1 MTIRIAEINDIADC
15 DHVAA
20 DEIEECRK
28 QLGCT
33 PAELADH
40 LGWSTR
46 KYQRVIDAAK
56 EEGDTPR
63 DVVLSLFG
71 LSKLLNTSAVGK
83 TDRKAPAGGK
93 SLFFGK
99 GADYTDVIDKEC
111 ADQLNQG
118 HKWTAEVTPHI
129 LRELAICAQQSLRIT
144 YNDLAEKLE
153 TAKATKRVW
162 PRTAYGRPLGSVCT
176 ILTELGRITRKR
188 IPLLSVIVVKQ
199 DGRPGEGFDD
209 MTKAFFSLHEADQYR
224 ALMARMRSER
234 EGMIAEL
241 QKEVFDF
248 PHWEEVLRVLGLN
261 R

>member
-1 MTIRIAEINDIADC
+1 MTIRIAEINDITDC

-46 KYQRVIDAAK
+46 KYQRVVEAAK
-56 EEGDTPR
+56 EDGDTPR

-71 LSKLLNTSAVGK
+71 LSKLLNTSAVGQ
-83 TDRKAPAGGK
+83 TDRKAPASSK

-99 GADYTDVIDKEC
+99 GADYTEVIDKEC
-111 ADQLNQG
+111 TDQLNQG
-118 HKWTAEVTPHI
+118 HKWTAEITPPI
-129 LRELAICAQQSLRIT
+129 LRELAIRASQGLRIT

-153 TAKATKRVW
+153 SAGSKRVW
-162 PRTAYGRPLGSVCT
+162 PRTAYGRPLGSVCKV
-176 ILTELGRITRKR
+176 INELSRTAKKR

-199 DGRPGEGFDD
+199 DGGPGEGFDD
-209 MTKAFFSLHEADQYR
+209 MTKEFFSLHEANQYR
-224 ALMARMRSER
+224 ELMARMRSER
-234 EGMIAEL
+234 NVMVTQL
-241 QKEVFDF
+241 QQEVFEF
-248 PHWEEVLRVLGLN
+248 PHWEEVVRVLKLGD
-261 R
+261 